1 MSEEVETAQT
11 ELDRKALEAFVVE
24 NEDLER
30 LEAVLGQF
38 NIFEAIGVVQQEVRH
53 SDFLA
58 YLIDPRGNHGLRDAF
73 IKRLLQKALTSNNAA
88 LPISPIDLDLWDLSL
103 ARVLR
108 EEHRIDILLLDETHE
123 LAVVIENKIGGQE
136 HGGQLRR
143 YREAVLKEYPD
154 WNIVCLYL
162 TPEGEEP
169 SDENYLPI
177 DYGLT
182 YRLVEDLAESR
193 ASVLGADVR
202 TLMLHYAQML
212 RRHIVSESEIAE
224 LCRRIYRK
232 HQRALDLIYEHR
244 PDRQAELRE
253 FLEGLIREQPT
264 FILDDTGKNYI
275 RFIPKEWDKEA
286 LKAGEEW
293 AGQWTRTSRMLLF
306 EFNNRPD
313 RVSITLYIGP
323 GPEEIRQKLLD
334 MALKKGK
341 PFNPREKSLN
351 RKWNSL
357 FSSRFV
363 RLRSGSQEEEDE
375 EEIKQ
380 EIRKKWERF
389 LEEDLPKID
398 EAIKAESWLWQQVA
412 D

>member
-1 MSEEVETAQT
+1 MSEEVENAQA

-38 NIFEAIGVVQQEVRH
+38 NIFEAIGVVRQEVRH

-73 IKRLLQKALTSNNAA
+73 IKRLLQKALTSNDAA

-143 YREAVLKEYPD
+143 YREAVLKEHPD

-162 TPEGEEP
+162 TLEGEEP

-212 RRHIVSESEIAE
+212 RRHIVSESETAE

-232 HQRALDLIYEHR
+232 HQRALDLIYESGPYTPVVHQLGR
-244 PDRQAELRE
+244 DRC
-253 FLEGLIREQPT
+253 
-264 FILDDTGKNYI
+264 
-275 RFIPKEWDKEA
+275 
-286 LKAGEEW
+286 
-293 AGQWTRTSRMLLF
+293 
-306 EFNNRPD
+306 
-313 RVSITLYIGP
+313 
-323 GPEEIRQKLLD
+323 
-334 MALKKGK
+334 
-341 PFNPREKSLN
+341 
-351 RKWNSL
+351 
-357 FSSRFV
+357 
-363 RLRSGSQEEEDE
+363 
-375 EEIKQ
+375 
-380 EIRKKWERF
+380 
-389 LEEDLPKID
+389 
-398 EAIKAESWLWQQVA
+398 
-412 D
+412 